1 MNKSNEQIKIIT
13 LSGVN
18 TIGRNSYV
26 IEKNGRLLIIDYG
39 IGFPDI
45 GVFGVQG
52 ILPDVNWLIKNK
64 KRIDGIVVT
73 HAHMDHV
80 GGIPYILDLL
90 DYPPIY
96 GSRFAVEFIKEK
108 LKEFKKHEEA
118 VLNSV
123 VSGDKIKVSK
133 EFTVHFAHV
142 THSIP
147 QCFAV
152 AVDTNFGK
160 VVYTGD
166 FKFDST
172 PINDRPTDTYIL
184 EKWRDNGILAAML
197 DSTNVYEQGNSKS
210 ETTIVG
216 VLEEIIENA
225 KGRVIIGMFS
235 SLVSRLVGVLE
246 IAKRLNKKVAFTG
259 RSLETN
265 VKIAM
270 RIGYLTLPRN
280 LVIPIKEVDNYPD
293 NQVIILSTG
302 SQGEQMAALT
312 RMARNKHAYVKLKK
326 TDTIILSSSVIPT
339 NVVPVQDLMDKLSRT
354 GATVINSKLMDVH
367 VSGHAY
373 QEELKQMALLLDA
386 KYYIPVH
393 GYSSFLFQHR
403 LLLIEAGIDARRIL
417 IPTEGGIF
425 KFSNGIAEA
434 EKKIKV
440 KPVIIY
446 QDEILP
452 INDGLIRDRETMA
465 EGGHIVVFITKLKPP
480 KFQVVLKGVV
490 PLAKLDS
497 VKEELEKLIH
507 NILTTEQKLINAKR
521 RIYALVGGWARKNLS
536 TMPLISVES
545 VIPSKNSIKQ
555 KTRSTFKH

>member
-1 MNKSNEQIKIIT
+1 MNVSKDKIKVIT

-18 TIGRNSYV
+18 TIGRNAYV
-26 IEKNGRLLIIDYG
+26 IEKNNRLLVVDYG
-39 IGFPDI
+39 LGFPDV

-64 KRIDGIVVT
+64 KRIEGIVVT

-80 GGIPYILDLL
+80 GGIPYVLDLL
-90 DYPPIY
+90 GYPPIY
-96 GSRFAVEFIKEK
+96 GSRFAIEFIKEK
-108 LKEFKKHEEA
+108 LKEFKKHKEA
-118 VLNSV
+118 SFHSV
-123 VSGDKIKVSK
+123 VSGDNVKIGR
-133 EFTVHFAHV
+133 EFSVHFAHV

-152 AVDTNFGK
+152 AVDTSYGK

-172 PINDRPTDTYIL
+172 PINDRPTDTDVL
-184 EKWRDNGILAAML
+184 EKWRDAGILAALL
-197 DSTNVYEQGNSKS
+197 DSTNVYEQGHSKS
-210 ETTIVG
+210 ETSIVG
-216 VLEEIIENA
+216 VLEEIIA
-225 KGRVIIGMFS
+225 GASGRVIIGMFS
-235 SLVSRLVGVLE
+235 SLVSRLVGILE
-246 IAKRLNKKVAFTG
+246 IAKRLDKKVAFTG
-259 RSLETN
+259 RSLESN

-280 LVIPIKEVDNYPD
+280 LVIPIKDVDKYPD

-302 SQGEQMAALT
+302 SQGEQMASLT

-354 GATVINSKLMDVH
+354 GATVVNSKLMDVH

-393 GYSSFLFQHR
+393 GYTSFLFQHR
-403 LLLIEAGIDARRIL
+403 LLLMEAGIDARRIL
-417 IPTEGGIF
+417 IPSEGGIF
-425 KFSNGIAEA
+425 KFSSVGVEA
-434 EKKIKV
+434 EKKIKT

-446 QDEILP
+446 QGDLLP
-452 INDGLIRDRETMA
+452 AGDGLIRDREIMA
-465 EGGHIVVFITKLKPP
+465 SGGHIVVFITRLVPSN
-480 KFQVVLKGVV
+480 FQVILKGVV
-490 PLAKLDS
+490 PLVKLDS
-497 VKEELEKLIH
+497 VKQEIRGLISHVLSSEH
-507 NILTTEQKLINAKR
+507 NLASAKK
-521 RIYALVGGWARKNLS
+521 RIYAVVGRWARKNLVS
-536 TMPLISVES
+536 PPLISVEN
-545 VIPSKNSIKQ
+545 SKSFSKGGR
-555 KTRSTFKH
+555 KTKH